1 MKKSIIIIAALCF
14 AAMCFDAIAADS
26 ESTSKLTVLRAD
38 SEKNL
43 SDMNLSLYSAIND
56 FGISGINVGEA
67 VKFTAPNAGWKLNW
81 IEVMG
86 WSGFNN
92 TTQTFPSDRNFLI
105 EIRDK
110 DYNLLYKFADEQN
123 NYFLSTTP
131 PTGFSLIEI
140 PALQVTS
147 DFYVVFYDRG
157 AMGIAMESD
166 SGTGNS
172 YFFMNGQMIPA
183 QFKMTDTNETIKVN
197 WMIRAVGK

>member
-1 MKKSIIIIAALCF
+1 MTI
-14 AAMCFDAIAADS
+14 
-26 ESTSKLTVLRAD
+26 LRAD
-38 SEKNL
+38 SGKNL

-131 PTGFSLIEI
+131 PTGFSAIEI
-140 PALQVTS
+140 PALQVTG

-166 SGTGNS
+166 NGTGNS